1 VKITFQ
7 SKIFC
12 QRDPRRGDRQIKAEN
27 SKRHGE
33 PSETKLQ
40 SKLKVARLS
49 GVETSHNLIEPA
61 IKSIEASNRPSGL
74 KATLDA
80 YQETPICNINSGP
93 AARGPDAS
101 AVFALGSLR

>member
-1 VKITFQ
+1 MIPGAEIAR
-7 SKIFC
+7 S
-12 QRDPRRGDRQIKAEN
+12 RPRAVSATEN
-27 SKRHGE
+27 HQKL
-33 PSETKLQ
+33 KLQ

-61 IKSIEASNRPSGL
+61 IKSVEASNRPSGL